1 MLSFPTV
8 TRMQQRS
15 KEFHRD
21 LDSGNAESLEKS
33 LITLELPI
41 GYDQSALGI
50 LGNIVFQPECH
61 YGLLEV
67 CSHVLIYSH
76 VTKLFRDIN
85 LVEI

>member
-8 TRMQQRS
+8 TSMQQRS

-50 LGNIVFQPECH
+50 LGNLVFQPVSLWPLG
-61 YGLLEV
+61 GLL
-67 CSHVLIYSH
+67 SRL
-76 VTKLFRDIN
+76 DI
-85 LVEI
+85 LSCDKTIQGH